1 MADKEKNFKRINF
14 FRGFLTT
21 EKDWNDAEH
30 YHVEKRKLHNR
41 MLHGPGIVPHFA
53 DGLAVNQRA
62 RGELALE
69 ILPGYG
75 VDGQGNDIFLWEP
88 EIITINPADFKLPQT
103 LYVVLKYVEEFTDFI
118 AYKQNL
124 DYKGHRRIAEKAK
137 VELQIVEPDIK
148 SEVELARVYLEK
160 GAKRITAAKNPL
172 EPRSNEIDL
181 RYRPIAG
188 IVGSTLDQNTLWQ
201 LRDLTQ
207 FCRETYSYLAHDV
220 EILRAFDVLHSFVN
234 FEMSLL
240 MNMIDMRNIFL
251 LYELIFEL
259 QWEMIIDVETSLPEF
274 ASKKEFLNYK
284 KNIEILRGMFLERNF
299 NRELLINIIGYQTK
313 ACEALQGLFAHKLR
327 KARKGKEDVAVTAL
341 DDILEKVKVRS
352 TDFGKELVVDNQKF
366 TLVDF
371 IDLLDKNSEDAH
383 RFQVNNAR
391 DSYRTRQRLKYP
403 DGVVVEDVGLAYE
416 GGYAEWQVRNVTPG
430 VDLIMLVR
438 MDYVHGDAEAEIQ
451 VNNRR
456 VGNMRIPGEDRQFRW
471 RNWPFVIKG
480 EFIEDK
486 ILHIKQI
493 PLTADRDLNM
503 FKIWFYQPVK

>member
-1 MADKEKNFKRINF
+1 MAEKEKYFKRINF

-21 EKDWNDAEH
+21 EKDWNDLEH
-30 YHVEKRKLHNR
+30 YHVEKTKLHNR
-41 MLHGPGIVPHFA
+41 MLHGPGIAPHYEG
-53 DGLAVNQRA
+53 GLMVKQRG

-69 ILPGYG
+69 VHPGYAI
-75 VDGQGNDIFLWEP
+75 DAQGHDIFLWDT
-88 EIITINPADFKLPQT
+88 EIKTVNPADFKLPQT
-103 LYVVLKYVEEFTDFI
+103 LYVVAKYVEEFTDFI
-118 AYKQNL
+118 AYKENL
-124 DYKGHRRIAEKAK
+124 DYKGHRRIAEKSK
-137 VELQIVEPDIK
+137 IEIQIVEPDLK
-148 SEVELARVYLEK
+148 TEVELARIHLEK
-160 GAKRITAAKNPL
+160 GAKRITNPKNPL

-181 RYRPIAG
+181 RFRPIAG
-188 IVGSTLDQNTLWQ
+188 IVGSGLDQNTLWQ

-220 EILRAFDVLHSFVN
+220 EIMRALDVLHAFVN
-234 FEMSLL
+234 FEMFLL
-240 MNMIDMRNIFL
+240 MNMVDMRNIFL

-259 QWEMIIDVETSLPEF
+259 QWEMIIDVETSVPEF

-299 NRELLINIIGYQTK
+299 TRDLLINIIGYQNK

-327 KARKGKEDVAVTAL
+327 KARKADDVAITAI
-341 DDILEKVKVRS
+341 DDVLEKIKVRS
-352 TDFGKELVVDNQKF
+352 TDFGKVLTIDNQKF

-371 IDLLDKNSEDAH
+371 IDMLDKNSEEAH
-383 RFQVNNAR
+383 RFQINNAR

-403 DGVVVEDVGLAYE
+403 DGVVVEDVGVAYE
-416 GGYAEWQVRNVTPG
+416 GGFAEFQVRNVQVG
-430 VDLIMLVR
+430 ADLIMVIR

-480 EFIEDK
+480 EFVEDK

-503 FKIWFYQPVK
+503 FKIWFYQPQPK